1 MSWKQLSENLYV
13 WSDTCNVYCVKD
25 GERGLLIDAGSGAVV
40 DHVAEIGV
48 RQIDWVLH
56 THHHRDQCW
65 GTEKVRAVGAR
76 VAVPE
81 HERHLFEDAELFW
94 RHKRLYSNYNDR
106 STFFSIGKDL
116 PVDESLLDYES
127 FVWGGFELAIIP
139 AKGHTHGSS
148 MLVGE
153 IDGQNVAFTGDLIGA
168 GGVLYQYHAM
178 EYGYGDQ
185 AGALFTLQSV
195 QALRKRAPGLALPS
209 HGEPITDP
217 VGDCLRLEERL
228 MDLARLG
235 AGMRLMGSVGGHGLD
250 FLPDPRFIQ
259 LSRHLLWSG
268 PQACS
273 NFYVILSESG
283 KAFLLDYGHSYGSHM
298 ATGAEREDGDTMRF
312 VVHHLD
318 ELRESYGV
326 KKIDVV
332 MNSHIHDDHTA
343 GVPCLVRHEGTEVW
357 ALNEVAQ
364 VLEDPAAW
372 CSTPCTLKTPIPVSR
387 KFNDGDRFEW
397 EEFEFEIHHAPGQTE
412 FHMVLATTVDGQKI
426 AFTGDNIFKE
436 RAPGVTGGMTAQ
448 VYQTTVLRN
457 SFQLWM
463 HQKCADV
470 MESIAPDLVCPGH
483 REVMPWDTRRT
494 FEYRD
499 FIARKERVVRSL
511 VQEPADRFVDLW
523 WARLL
528 PYDGTA
534 APGQTIDYRLLL
546 HNNLGRDAVFEA
558 RLSPPEGWT
567 TPAQFA
573 EIRIASEGRG
583 ELSLSATA
591 PLGADVRRLL
601 TAEIRIDG
609 ETQGPATEALVT
621 VSVSG

>member
-1 MSWKQLSENLYV
+1 MSWKRLSENLYV

-25 GERGLLIDAGSGAVV
+25 GEHGLLIDAGSGAVA
-40 DHVAEIGV
+40 DHIGEIGV

-65 GTEKVRAVGAR
+65 GTGKLREAGAK

-81 HERHLFEDAELFW
+81 HERYLFEDVELFW

-106 STFFSIGKDL
+106 NTFFSVGKDM
-116 PVDESLLDYES
+116 PVDESLLDYET
-127 FVWGGFELAIIP
+127 FTWRGLELEILP

-148 MLVGE
+148 MFVGE
-153 IDGQNVAFTGDLIGA
+153 IDGREVAFTGDLIGA

-185 AGALFTLQSV
+185 AGALFTLQSC
-195 QALRKRAPGLALPS
+195 QALRKRAPQLALPS
-209 HGEPITDP
+209 HGEVITDP

-228 MDLARLG
+228 MNLARLG
-235 AGMRLMGSVGGHGLD
+235 GAMRIFGSIGDHGLD

-273 NFYVILSESG
+273 NFYVVLSESG
-283 KAFLLDYGHSYGSHM
+283 KAFFLDYGHSYYAHMSTGSD
-298 ATGAEREDGDTMRF
+298 REDSDTMRF

-326 KKIDVV
+326 NKIDVV
-332 MNSHIHDDHTA
+332 MNSHIHDDHTV
-343 GVPCLVRHEGTEVW
+343 GVPYLVRHEGTQVW
-357 ALNEVAQ
+357 ALEEVAQ

-372 CSTPCTLKTPIPVSR
+372 CSTPCTLKKPIPVSR
-387 KFNDGDRFEW
+387 KFKDGDRFQW
-397 EEFEFEIHHAPGQTE
+397 EEYEFEIYHAPGQTE
-412 FHMVLATTVDGQKI
+412 FHMLLASVVDGQKI
-426 AFTGDNIFKE
+426 MFTGDNVFKAE
-436 RAPGVTGGMTAQ
+436 APGVTGGLTDQ

-463 HQKCADV
+463 HRKCADL
-470 MESIAPDLVCPGH
+470 MESIAPDVVCPGH
-483 REVMPWDTRRT
+483 RDVMPWDARKT

-499 FIARKERVVRSL
+499 FIARKERVLRAL
-511 VQEPADRFVDLW
+511 VDEPADHYVDLW

-528 PYDGTA
+528 PYDGYA
-534 APGQTIDYRLLL
+534 APGETIDYRLLL
-546 HNNLGRDAVFEA
+546 RNNLGRDAVFEA
-558 RLSPPEGWT
+558 RLSPPEGWQSSGEFT
-567 TPAQFA
+567 
-573 EIRIASEGRG
+573 EIRIADEARG
-583 ELSLSATA
+583 ELLLTATA
-591 PLGADVRRLL
+591 PDEPRVRQLL
-601 TAEIRIDG
+601 TVEVRIDG
-609 ETQGPATEALVT
+609 ETQGPVTEALVT
-621 VSVSG
+621 VSAGG